1 MEISKNL
8 SYEEHIFMSKKQYS
22 KELKLELV
30 KKHLEDGISY
40 WKLGKEYGI
49 EASIIRRWGHKYETF
64 GEDGLEKQNA
74 DLCNYSAEFKKKIVL
89 EYLGGDITSQ
99 DLAAKYKIHA
109 PSTVRTW
116 IKQYNN
122 HEDLTNS
129 RKEGVY
135 LMAKNGARKN
145 TTLEERINIVEECIN
160 TGCNYSST
168 ANKYGCSYGQVYA
181 WVRKYKDKG
190 IEGLYDRRGKNKA
203 ISQLSD
209 IEKLKAENRLLKAQ
223 TQQQQMEIDFLK
235 KLDEIERR

>member
-1 MEISKNL
+1 
-8 SYEEHIFMSKKQYS
+8 
-22 KELKLELV
+22 
-30 KKHLEDGISY
+30 
-40 WKLGKEYGI
+40 
-49 EASIIRRWGHKYETF
+49 
-64 GEDGLEKQNA
+64 
-74 DLCNYSAEFKKKIVL
+74 
-89 EYLGGDITSQ
+89 
-99 DLAAKYKIHA
+99 
-109 PSTVRTW
+109 
-116 IKQYNN
+116 
-122 HEDLTNS
+122 
-129 RKEGVY
+129 
-135 LMAKNGARKN
+135 MAKNGARKN

-160 TGCNYSST
+160 TRCNYAST

>member
-1 MEISKNL
+1 
-8 SYEEHIFMSKKQYS
+8 MSRKQYS

-89 EYLGGDITSQ
+89 EYLGGNITSQ

-129 RKEGVY
+129 RKEGMSRVARCIDNGPMEGFWG
-135 LMAKNGARKN
+135 LMKQ
-145 TTLEERINIVEECIN
+145 EM
-160 TGCNYSST
+160 Y
-168 ANKYGCSYGQVYA
+168 YGK
-181 WVRKYKDKG
+181 KYKTK
-190 IEGLYDRRGKNKA
+190 EELMLA
-203 ISQLSD
+203 
-209 IEKLKAENRLLKAQ
+209 IEKYIDYYTNKRVQRNLGVLTPLEFHEQKLENVA
-223 TQQQQMEIDFLK
+223 
-235 KLDEIERR
+235 

>member
-1 MEISKNL
+1 
-8 SYEEHIFMSKKQYS
+8 MSRKQYS

-64 GEDGLEKQNA
+64 GKDGLEKQNA

-122 HEDLTNS
+122 PFVFDTFDKAVATNPGATPLLHSDRGYQYTSKAFRRRILAAGMTQSMS
-129 RKEGVY
+129 RVARCIDNGPMEGFWE
-135 LMAKNGARKN
+135 LMKR
-145 TTLEERINIVEECIN
+145 EM
-160 TGCNYSST
+160 Y
-168 ANKYGCSYGQVYA
+168 YGK
-181 WVRKYKDKG
+181 KYKTK
-190 IEGLYDRRGKNKA
+190 EELMLA
-203 ISQLSD
+203 
-209 IEKLKAENRLLKAQ
+209 IEKYIDYYTNKRVQRNLEVLTPLEFHEQKLENVA
-223 TQQQQMEIDFLK
+223 
-235 KLDEIERR
+235 

>member
-1 MEISKNL
+1 
-8 SYEEHIFMSKKQYS
+8 MSKKQYS

-122 HEDLTNS
+122 PLVFDTFDKAVATNPGATPLLHSDRGYQYTSKAFRRRILAAGMTQSMS
-129 RKEGVY
+129 RVARYIDNGPMEGFWG
-135 LMAKNGARKN
+135 LMKR
-145 TTLEERINIVEECIN
+145 EM
-160 TGCNYSST
+160 Y
-168 ANKYGCSYGQVYA
+168 YGK
-181 WVRKYKDKG
+181 KYKTK
-190 IEGLYDRRGKNKA
+190 EELMLA
-203 ISQLSD
+203 
-209 IEKLKAENRLLKAQ
+209 IEKYIDYYTNKRVQRNLEVLTPLEFHEQKLENVA
-223 TQQQQMEIDFLK
+223 
-235 KLDEIERR
+235 

>member
-1 MEISKNL
+1 
-8 SYEEHIFMSKKQYS
+8 MSRKQYS

-89 EYLGGDITSQ
+89 EYLGGNITSQ

-122 HEDLTNS
+122 HEELTNS
-129 RKEGVY
+129 RKEGVHH
-135 LMAKNGARKN
+135 MVKNNSRKN
-145 TTLEERINIVEECIN
+145 TTFEERVRIVEECIS
-160 TGCNYSST
+160 TGCDYTSI
-168 ANKYGCSYGQVYA
+168 AIKYECSYGQVYS
-181 WVRKYKDKG
+181 WVKKYQAKG
-190 IEGLYDRRGKNKA
+190 IDGLYDRRGKNK
-203 ISQLSD
+203 IVEELSE
-209 IEKLKAENRLLKAQ
+209 IEKLKIENRLLKAQ
-223 TQQQQMEIDFLK
+223 TKKQQMEIDFLK

>member
-1 MEISKNL
+1 
-8 SYEEHIFMSKKQYS
+8 MSRKKFS
-22 KELKLELV
+22 KEFKLKLLKE
-30 KKHLEDGISY
+30 HDENGISY

-49 EASIIRRWGHKYETF
+49 EASIIRRWGYAYATF
-64 GEDGLEKQNA
+64 GEAGLEKHNSDQ
-74 DLCNYSAEFKKKIVL
+74 CNYSAEFKQMVVT
-89 EYLGGDITSQ
+89 EYLEGKISIQ
-99 DLAAKYKIHA
+99 DLAYKHKILA

-122 HEDLTNS
+122 HEDLTNF

-160 TGCNYSST
+160 TGCNYAST

-235 KLDEIERR
+235 KLDEIERW